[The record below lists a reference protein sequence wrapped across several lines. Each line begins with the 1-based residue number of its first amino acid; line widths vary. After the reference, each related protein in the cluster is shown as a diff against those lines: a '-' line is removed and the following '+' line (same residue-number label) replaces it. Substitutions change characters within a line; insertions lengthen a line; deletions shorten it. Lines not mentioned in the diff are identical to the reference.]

1 MTVSRPPLSS
11 PRPFAPWLPL
21 KIVPSS
27 TSCGLLLKTR
37 SSWTRALLK
46 TGSSSPLTLK
56 RPPVRLGATG
66 GRIRWLPIQHFSSRP
81 FGTLRVQVQLDRVFS
96 VSKSNRTQK
105 EDGGCKRRLFSAET
119 PSPTGGQK
127 QRVANSCGFG
137 VHPLLIPY
145 DWRRSAQRVER
156 ADGFVAARA
165 LAAMLVVILW
175 PAQLPCDAQRNYRY
189 TYLV

>member
-1 MTVSRPPLSS
+1 M
-11 PRPFAPWLPL
+11 
-21 KIVPSS
+21 
-27 TSCGLLLKTR
+27 
-37 SSWTRALLK
+37 RA
-46 TGSSSPLTLK
+46 TAENT
-56 RPPVRLGATG
+56 
-66 GRIRWLPIQHFSSRP
+66 
-81 FGTLRVQVQLDRVFS
+81 VQLDSRSAENRLQFTSNAKNGLRLDLAPPEAGYASSLSSTFPHGRSEPSGLKFNWTAYFS
-96 VSKSNRTQK
+96 ISKSNRTQK
-105 EDGGCKRRLFSAET
+105 VEGGCKRRQFSAET

-145 DWRRSAQRVER
+145 DWRRSAQRDER

-165 LAAMLVVILW
+165 LVAMLVVILW

>member
-1 MTVSRPPLSS
+1 MPAPYPALFLTAVRNPP
-11 PRPFAPWLPL
+11 
-21 KIVPSS
+21 
-27 TSCGLLLKTR
+27 
-37 SSWTRALLK
+37 
-46 TGSSSPLTLK
+46 GSSS
-56 RPPVRLGATG
+56 TG
-66 GRIRWLPIQHFSSRP
+66 PRILAS
-81 FGTLRVQVQLDRVFS
+81 
-96 VSKSNRTQK
+96 
-105 EDGGCKRRLFSAET
+105 

-165 LAAMLVVILW
+165 LVAMLVVILW